1 MSIIGDKRIC
11 SYLIYDALTQKKG
24 NHMLYTIPDYYA
36 SFQCIAD
43 KCEDTCCAGWQ
54 IVIDKKTLKKY
65 AKIKGDFR
73 KQIFKNVNWLQGTF
87 KQDKDKRCAFLNEKN
102 LCDLY
107 LSQGE
112 EGFCKTCR
120 EYPRHTEEFEG
131 VREITLSISCPEVAR
146 ILMNRKEPVTF
157 LNYEKEGEEEFEDF
171 DPFLYSILE
180 DARKEMIVILQNR
193 ALAITDR
200 ILLILGMAHDM
211 QGRMN
216 RQEMFACSDVIAKY
230 TTDKALHFVKLYQ
243 QKMKDEEKE
252 ITFAHTMFKQLYH
265 LELLREEWGILL
277 RETEDLLYQDK
288 EKYKELSAEFI
299 EFCKGY
305 KEKSNRELIDNNNIE
320 KINLGKTMDGIEG
333 NGQKI
338 RYENIAMDIHLEQL
352 LVYFL
357 FTYFPGAVYDGEI
370 YAKVQ
375 LAVYCVWM
383 IWEIW
388 MARWVKN
395 EKNLDLEE
403 MTELVY
409 RFSREVE
416 HSDLNLREIERIL
429 SKKWFLTHKKRLVTE

>member
-1 MSIIGDKRIC
+1 
-11 SYLIYDALTQKKG
+11 
-24 NHMLYTIPDYYA
+24 MLYIIPDYYKE
-36 SFQCIAD
+36 FECIAD

-65 AKIKGDFR
+65 RKIKGNFR
-73 KQIFKNVNWLQGTF
+73 KQILKNVDWFQGTF

-102 LCDLY
+102 LCNLY

-131 VREITLSISCPEVAR
+131 VREVTLSISCPEVAR
-146 ILMNRKEPVTF
+146 ILMNRMEPVTF
-157 LNYEKEGEEEFEDF
+157 LSYEKEGEEEFEDF
-171 DPFLYSILE
+171 DPFFYSILE
-180 DARKEMIVILQNR
+180 DARKEMIAILQSR
-193 ALAITDR
+193 DLIIADR

-216 RQEMFACSDVIAKY
+216 RQEMFDCSDVIHKY
-230 TTDKALHFVKLYQ
+230 TTDKALQFVKNYQ
-243 QKMKDEEKE
+243 QKSNRKQAEPE
-252 ITFAHTMFKQLYH
+252 FAHTMFQHLYE

-277 RETEDLLYQDK
+277 KETEDLLYRDK
-288 EKYKELSAEFI
+288 ESYGKMKEEFQNYLKTM
-299 EFCKGY
+299 EVSEKQNN
-305 KEKSNRELIDNNNIE
+305 KEANGNTISENEYLDINT
-320 KINLGKTMDGIEG
+320 KINIS
-333 NGQKI
+333 
-338 RYENIAMDIHLEQL
+338 IHLEQL

-388 MARWVKN
+388 MARWLKN

-416 HSDLNLREIERIL
+416 HSDLNLREIEKIL
-429 SKKWFLTHKKRLVTE
+429 SKKWFLTKK

>member
-1 MSIIGDKRIC
+1 
-11 SYLIYDALTQKKG
+11 
-24 NHMLYTIPDYYA
+24 MLYIIPDYYKE
-36 SFQCIAD
+36 FECIAD

-65 AKIKGDFR
+65 RKIKGNFR
-73 KQIFKNVNWLQGTF
+73 KQILKNVDWFQGTF

-102 LCDLY
+102 LCNLY
-107 LSQGE
+107 LSQGK

-131 VREITLSISCPEVAR
+131 VREVTLSISCPEVAR
-146 ILMNRKEPVTF
+146 ILMNRMELVTF
-157 LNYEKEGEEEFEDF
+157 LSYEKEGEEEFEDF
-171 DPFLYSILE
+171 DPFFYSILE
-180 DARKEMIVILQNR
+180 DARKEMIAILQNR
-193 ALAITDR
+193 DLTIVDR

-216 RQEMFACSDVIAKY
+216 RQEMFACTDVIRKY
-230 TTDKALHFVKLYQ
+230 TTGKALDYVKNYQ
-243 QKMKDEEKE
+243 QKTNRKQTEPEF
-252 ITFAHTMFKQLYH
+252 THTMFRHLYK

-277 RETEDLLYQDK
+277 KETEDLLYRDK
-288 EKYKELSAEFI
+288 ESYGKMKEEFQNYLKTM
-299 EFCKGY
+299 EVSEKQNN
-305 KEKSNRELIDNNNIE
+305 KEANGNTISENEYLDINT
-320 KINLGKTMDGIEG
+320 KINIS
-333 NGQKI
+333 
-338 RYENIAMDIHLEQL
+338 IHLEQL

-388 MARWVKN
+388 MARWLKN

-416 HSDLNLREIERIL
+416 HSDLNLREIEKIL
-429 SKKWFLTHKKRLVTE
+429 SKKRFLTKK

>member
-1 MSIIGDKRIC
+1 
-11 SYLIYDALTQKKG
+11 
-24 NHMLYTIPDYYA
+24 MLYTIPDYYKE
-36 SFQCIAD
+36 FECIAD

-65 AKIKGDFR
+65 RKIKGDFR
-73 KQIFKNVNWLQGTF
+73 KQILKNVDWFQGTF

-107 LSQGE
+107 LNQGE

-146 ILMNRKEPVTF
+146 ILMNRMEPVTF
-157 LNYEKEGEEEFEDF
+157 LSYEKEGEEEFEDF
-171 DPFLYSILE
+171 DPFFYSILE
-180 DARKEMIVILQNR
+180 DARKEMISILQNR
-193 ALAITDR
+193 DITIADR

-216 RQEMFACSDVIAKY
+216 RQEMFDCSDVICKY
-230 TTDKALHFVKLYQ
+230 TTGKALDFVKNYR
-243 QKMKDEEKE
+243 QKSNRKQTEPE
-252 ITFAHTMFKQLYH
+252 FAHTMFRHLYE

-277 RETEDLLYQDK
+277 KETEDLLYQDK
-288 EKYKELSAEFI
+288 EKYHKIKEEFQNFLKGDVNPEKRNNSASDSTAMLQ
-299 EFCKGY
+299 
-305 KEKSNRELIDNNNIE
+305 KEHTDI
-320 KINLGKTMDGIEG
+320 
-333 NGQKI
+333 
-338 RYENIAMDIHLEQL
+338 DIHLEQL

-388 MARWVKN
+388 MARWLKN
-395 EKNLDLEE
+395 EKSLDLEE

-416 HSDLNLREIERIL
+416 HSDLNLREIEKIL
-429 SKKWFLTHKKRLVTE
+429 SKKWFLTKK

>member
-1 MSIIGDKRIC
+1 M
-11 SYLIYDALTQKKG
+11 LI
-24 NHMLYTIPDYYA
+24 TIPDYYKE
-36 SFQCIAD
+36 FECIAD

-54 IVIDKKTLKKY
+54 IVIDKETLKKY
-65 AKIKGDFR
+65 TKIKGDFKKR
-73 KQIFKNVNWLQGTF
+73 MFSSVNWFQGTF
-87 KQDKDKRCAFLNEKN
+87 KQDRNKRCAFLNEKN

-112 EGFCKTCR
+112 KGFCKTCR

-146 ILMNRKEPVTF
+146 ILMNRMDVVRF
-157 LNYEKEGEEEFEDF
+157 LSEEKEGEEEFEDF

-180 DARKEMIVILQNR
+180 DARKEMITILQNR
-193 ALAITDR
+193 DLAVTER

-216 RQEMFACSDVIAKY
+216 RQEMFACSDVIVKY
-230 TTDKALHFVKLYQ
+230 TTDKALQFVREYRTKAEN
-243 QKMKDEEKE
+243 KDGEM
-252 ITFAHTMFKQLYH
+252 TFAYTMFKHLYE

-277 RETEDLLYQDK
+277 KETEDLLYQDK
-288 EKYKELSAEFI
+288 EKYRKSKDEFQNYL
-299 EFCKGY
+299 K
-305 KEKSNRELIDNNNIE
+305 NNTHI
-320 KINLGKTMDGIEG
+320 
-333 NGQKI
+333 
-338 RYENIAMDIHLEQL
+338 DIHLEQL

-370 YAKVQ
+370 YAKAQ

-388 MARWVKN
+388 MARWIKN
-395 EKNLDLEE
+395 EKSLDLEE

-416 HSDLNLREIERIL
+416 HSDLNLGEIERIL
-429 SKKWFLTHKKRLVTE
+429 SKKWFLTK

>member
-1 MSIIGDKRIC
+1 M
-11 SYLIYDALTQKKG
+11 LI
-24 NHMLYTIPDYYA
+24 TIPDYYQD
-36 SFQCIAD
+36 FECIAD

-65 AKIKGDFR
+65 TKIKGDFR
-73 KQIFKNVNWLQGTF
+73 KRMFKSVDWFQGTF
-87 KQDKDKRCAFLNEKN
+87 KQDKDRRCAFLNENN

-146 ILMNRKEPVTF
+146 ILMNRMEPVSF
-157 LNYEKEGEEEFEDF
+157 LSYEREGEEEFEDF
-171 DPFLYSILE
+171 DPFFYSILE
-180 DARKEMIVILQNR
+180 DARKEMIAILQNR
-193 ALAITDR
+193 DLTITDR

-216 RQEMFACSDVIAKY
+216 RQEMFACSDVISKY
-230 TTDKALHFVKLYQ
+230 TTNRALDFVKKYQ
-243 QKMKDEEKE
+243 QKTENKKEEM
-252 ITFAHTMFKQLYH
+252 TFANTMFQHLFE
-265 LELLREEWGILL
+265 LELLREEWGVLL
-277 RETEDLLYQDK
+277 AETEDLLYRDK
-288 EKYKELSAEFI
+288 EKYCKTKKEFI
-299 EFCKGY
+299 NYLK
-305 KEKSNRELIDNNNIE
+305 NRTGLQNHNGKDVEPDTMIEDNNCNI
-320 KINLGKTMDGIEG
+320 
-333 NGQKI
+333 
-338 RYENIAMDIHLEQL
+338 NITIQLEQL

-375 LAVYCVWM
+375 LAVYCTWM

-388 MARWVKN
+388 MARWLKN
-395 EKNLDLEE
+395 EKSIDLEE

-416 HSDLNLREIERIL
+416 HSDLNLREIEKIL
-429 SKKWFLTHKKRLVTE
+429 SKKWFLTNKTGCS

>member
-1 MSIIGDKRIC
+1 
-11 SYLIYDALTQKKG
+11 
-24 NHMLYTIPDYYA
+24 MLYTIPDYYKE
-36 SFQCIAD
+36 FECIAD

-65 AKIKGDFR
+65 RKIKGDFR
-73 KQIFKNVNWLQGTF
+73 KQILKNVDWFQGTF

-102 LCDLY
+102 LCNLY

-131 VREITLSISCPEVAR
+131 VREVTLSISCPEVAR
-146 ILMNRKEPVTF
+146 ILMNRMKPVMF
-157 LNYEKEGEEEFEDF
+157 LSYEKEGEEEFEDF
-171 DPFLYSILE
+171 DPFFYSILE
-180 DARKEMIVILQNR
+180 DARKEMISILQNR
-193 ALAITDR
+193 DLTIADR

-216 RQEMFACSDVIAKY
+216 RQEMFACSDVICKY
-230 TTDKALHFVKLYQ
+230 TTGKALDFVKNYQ
-243 QKMKDEEKE
+243 QKTNGKQTEPE
-252 ITFAHTMFKQLYH
+252 FAHTMFRHLYE

-277 RETEDLLYQDK
+277 KETEDLLYRDK
-288 EKYKELSAEFI
+288 EKYVETKEEFQSFFKGDVNHEKRNNSA
-299 EFCKGY
+299 
-305 KEKSNRELIDNNNIE
+305 SNS
-320 KINLGKTMDGIEG
+320 
-333 NGQKI
+333 
-338 RYENIAMDIHLEQL
+338 IAMLQKEHSDIDIHLEQL

-388 MARWVKN
+388 MARWLKN

-416 HSDLNLREIERIL
+416 HSDLNLREIEKIL
-429 SKKWFLTHKKRLVTE
+429 SKKWFLTKK

>member
-1 MSIIGDKRIC
+1 M
-11 SYLIYDALTQKKG
+11 LI
-24 NHMLYTIPDYYA
+24 TIPDYYQD
-36 SFQCIAD
+36 FECIAD

-65 AKIKGDFR
+65 TKIKGDFR
-73 KQIFKNVNWLQGTF
+73 KRMFKSVDWFQGTF

-146 ILMNRKEPVTF
+146 ILMNRMEPVSF
-157 LNYEKEGEEEFEDF
+157 LSYEREGEEEFEDF
-171 DPFLYSILE
+171 DPFFYSILE
-180 DARKEMIVILQNR
+180 DARKEMIAILQNR
-193 ALAITDR
+193 DLTITDR

-216 RQEMFACSDVIAKY
+216 RQEMFACSDVISKY
-230 TTDKALHFVKLYQ
+230 TTNRALDFVKKYQ
-243 QKMKDEEKE
+243 QKTENKKEEM
-252 ITFAHTMFKQLYH
+252 TFAHPMFQHLFE
-265 LELLREEWGILL
+265 LELLREEWGVLL
-277 RETEDLLYQDK
+277 AETEDLLYRDK
-288 EKYKELSAEFI
+288 ENYCKTKKEFI
-299 EFCKGY
+299 NYFKNRTGLQNHNSKDGEPDTMI
-305 KEKSNRELIDNNNIE
+305 EDSNCNI
-320 KINLGKTMDGIEG
+320 
-333 NGQKI
+333 
-338 RYENIAMDIHLEQL
+338 NITIHLEQL

-375 LAVYCVWM
+375 LAVYCTWM

-388 MARWVKN
+388 MARWLKN
-395 EKNLDLEE
+395 EKSIDLEE

-416 HSDLNLREIERIL
+416 HSDLNLREIEKIL
-429 SKKWFLTHKKRLVTE
+429 SKKWFLTNKTGCS

>member
-1 MSIIGDKRIC
+1 
-11 SYLIYDALTQKKG
+11 
-24 NHMLYTIPDYYA
+24 MLYTIPDYYKE
-36 SFQCIAD
+36 FECIAD

-65 AKIKGDFR
+65 RKIKGNFR
-73 KQIFKNVNWLQGTF
+73 KQILKNVDWFQGTF

-102 LCDLY
+102 LCNLY

-131 VREITLSISCPEVAR
+131 VREVTLSISCPEVAR
-146 ILMNRKEPVTF
+146 ILMNRMEQVTF
-157 LNYEKEGEEEFEDF
+157 LSYEKEGEEEFEDF
-171 DPFLYSILE
+171 DPFFYSILE
-180 DARKEMIVILQNR
+180 DARKEMIAILQNR
-193 ALAITDR
+193 DLTIVDR

-216 RQEMFACSDVIAKY
+216 RQEMFDCSDVIHKY
-230 TTDKALHFVKLYQ
+230 TTDKALQFVKNYQ
-243 QKMKDEEKE
+243 QKSNRKQAEAE
-252 ITFAHTMFKQLYH
+252 FAHTMFQHLYE

-277 RETEDLLYQDK
+277 KETEDLLYRDK
-288 EKYKELSAEFI
+288 ESYGKMKEEFQNYLKTM
-299 EFCKGY
+299 EVSEKQNN
-305 KEKSNRELIDNNNIE
+305 KEANGNTISENEYLDINT
-320 KINLGKTMDGIEG
+320 KINIS
-333 NGQKI
+333 
-338 RYENIAMDIHLEQL
+338 IHLEQL

-388 MARWVKN
+388 MARWLKN

-416 HSDLNLREIERIL
+416 HSDLNLREIEKIL
-429 SKKWFLTHKKRLVTE
+429 SKKWFLTKK

>member
-1 MSIIGDKRIC
+1 M
-11 SYLIYDALTQKKG
+11 LI
-24 NHMLYTIPDYYA
+24 TIPDYYKE
-36 SFQCIAD
+36 FECIAD

-54 IVIDKKTLKKY
+54 IVIDKETLKKY
-65 AKIKGDFR
+65 TKVKGTFR
-73 KQIFKNVNWLQGTF
+73 KRLWKSINWFQGTF
-87 KQDKDKRCAFLNEKN
+87 KQDKDKRCAFLNERN

-146 ILMNRKEPVTF
+146 ILMNRMEPVQF
-157 LNYEKEGEEEFEDF
+157 LSEEKEGEEEFEDF

-180 DARKEMIVILQNR
+180 DARKEMITILQNR
-193 ALAITDR
+193 DLAISDR
-200 ILLILGMAHDM
+200 ILLVFGMAHDM

-216 RQEMFACSDVIAKY
+216 RQEMFACSDVIVKY
-230 TTDKALHFVKLYQ
+230 TTDKAIQFVRDYQ
-243 QKMKDEEKE
+243 QKAENRDEEMS
-252 ITFAHTMFKQLYH
+252 FAHTMFKHLYE

-277 RETEDLLYQDK
+277 KETEDLLYRDK
-288 EKYKELSAEFI
+288 AKYCEAKGEFKNYLKKKADFENHNNKEAE
-299 EFCKGY
+299 ENSVAG
-305 KEKSNRELIDNNNIE
+305 DNNSNI
-320 KINLGKTMDGIEG
+320 
-333 NGQKI
+333 
-338 RYENIAMDIHLEQL
+338 NIDIHLEQL

-370 YAKVQ
+370 YAKAQ

-388 MARWVKN
+388 MARWLKN
-395 EKNLDLEE
+395 EKSLDLEE

-416 HSDLNLREIERIL
+416 HSDLNLGEIERIL
-429 SKKWFLTHKKRLVTE
+429 SRKWFLTQE

>member
-1 MSIIGDKRIC
+1 
-11 SYLIYDALTQKKG
+11 
-24 NHMLYTIPDYYA
+24 MLYTIPDYYKEFA
-36 SFQCIAD
+36 CIAD

-54 IVIDKKTLKKY
+54 IVIDKETLKKY
-65 AKIKGDFR
+65 TKIKGDFR
-73 KQIFKNVNWLQGTF
+73 KRLWTSIDWFQKSF

-146 ILMNRKEPVTF
+146 ILMNRMEPVRF
-157 LNYEKEGEEEFEDF
+157 LSEEKEGDEEFEDF

-180 DARKEMIVILQNR
+180 DARKEMISILQNR
-193 ALAITDR
+193 NLAVTDR
-200 ILLILGMAHDM
+200 ILLVLGMAHDM

-216 RQEMFACSDVIAKY
+216 RQEMFACTDVITKD
-230 TTDKALHFVKLYQ
+230 TTDKALQFVRKYQ
-243 QKMKDEEKE
+243 QKAESKE
-252 ITFAHTMFKQLYH
+252 GKMSFAHTMFEHLYE

-277 RETEDLLYQDK
+277 QETEDLLYQDEERYGRNK
-288 EKYKELSAEFI
+288 EEFREFLKNKVDLQRQNSRMTKGIDTENTSI
-299 EFCKGY
+299 EDCSDY
-305 KEKSNRELIDNNNIE
+305 NINIDI
-320 KINLGKTMDGIEG
+320 
-333 NGQKI
+333 
-338 RYENIAMDIHLEQL
+338 DIHLEQL

-370 YAKVQ
+370 YAKAQ

-383 IWEIW
+383 IYEIW
-388 MARWVKN
+388 MARWLKN
-395 EKNLDLEE
+395 EKSIDLEE

-416 HSDLNLREIERIL
+416 HSDLNLGKIEEIL
-429 SKKWFLTHKKRLVTE
+429 SKKWFLKNK

>member
-1 MSIIGDKRIC
+1 M
-11 SYLIYDALTQKKG
+11 LI
-24 NHMLYTIPDYYA
+24 TIPDYYQD
-36 SFQCIAD
+36 FECIAD

-65 AKIKGDFR
+65 TKIKGDFR
-73 KQIFKNVNWLQGTF
+73 KRMFKSVDWFQGTF

-146 ILMNRKEPVTF
+146 ILMNRMEPVSF
-157 LNYEKEGEEEFEDF
+157 LSYEREGEEEFEDF
-171 DPFLYSILE
+171 DPFFYSILE
-180 DARKEMIVILQNR
+180 DARKEMIAILQNR
-193 ALAITDR
+193 DLTITDS

-216 RQEMFACSDVIAKY
+216 RQEMFACSDVISKY
-230 TTDKALHFVKLYQ
+230 TTNRALDFVKKYQ
-243 QKMKDEEKE
+243 QKTENKKEEM
-252 ITFAHTMFKQLYH
+252 TFAHTMFQHLFE
-265 LELLREEWGILL
+265 LELLREEWGVLL
-277 RETEDLLYQDK
+277 AETEDLLYRDK
-288 EKYKELSAEFI
+288 ENYCKTKKEFI
-299 EFCKGY
+299 NYFKNRTGLQNHNSKDGEPDTMI
-305 KEKSNRELIDNNNIE
+305 EDSNCNI
-320 KINLGKTMDGIEG
+320 
-333 NGQKI
+333 
-338 RYENIAMDIHLEQL
+338 NITIHLEQL

-375 LAVYCVWM
+375 LAVYCTWM

-388 MARWVKN
+388 MARWLKN
-395 EKNLDLEE
+395 EKSIDLEE

-416 HSDLNLREIERIL
+416 HSDLNLREIEKIL
-429 SKKWFLTHKKRLVTE
+429 SKKWFLTNKTGCS

>member
-1 MSIIGDKRIC
+1 M
-11 SYLIYDALTQKKG
+11 QKKG
-24 NHMLYTIPDYYA
+24 SHMLFTIPDYYKE
-36 SFQCIAD
+36 FECIAD

-54 IVIDKKTLKKY
+54 IVIDKESLKKY
-65 AKIKGDFR
+65 TKVKGDFR
-73 KQIFKNVNWLQGTF
+73 KRLWRSIDWFQGTF
-87 KQDKDKRCAFLNEKN
+87 KQDKEKRCAFLNERS

-146 ILMNRKEPVTF
+146 ILMNRMEPVRF
-157 LNYEKEGEEEFEDF
+157 FYEEKEGEEEFEDF

-193 ALAITDR
+193 NLVITDR
-200 ILLILGMAHDM
+200 ILLVLGMAHDM

-216 RQEMFACSDVIAKY
+216 HQEMFACSDVITKY
-230 TTDKALHFVKLYQ
+230 TTEKALQFVKDYQ
-243 QKMKDEEKE
+243 KKAKYKE
-252 ITFAHTMFKQLYH
+252 NDMVFVHTMFKHLYE
-265 LELLREEWGILL
+265 LELLREEWGVLL
-277 RETEDLLYQDK
+277 AETEDLLYQD
-288 EKYKELSAEFI
+288 ELI
-299 EFCKGY
+299 YGVIKDEFCNYLQDKLQ
-305 KEKSNRELIDNNNIE
+305 EDVQDAINI
-320 KINLGKTMDGIEG
+320 
-333 NGQKI
+333 
-338 RYENIAMDIHLEQL
+338 YIHLEQL

-370 YAKVQ
+370 YAKAQ

-383 IWEIW
+383 IYEIW
-388 MARWVKN
+388 MARWLKN
-395 EKNLDLEE
+395 EKSIDLEE

-416 HSDLNLREIERIL
+416 HSDLNLRKVERIL
-429 SKKWFLTHKKRLVTE
+429 SKKWFLK

>member
-1 MSIIGDKRIC
+1 M
-11 SYLIYDALTQKKG
+11 LI
-24 NHMLYTIPDYYA
+24 TIPDYYQD
-36 SFQCIAD
+36 FECIAD

-54 IVIDKKTLKKY
+54 IVIDRESLKKY
-65 AKIKGDFR
+65 TKIKGGF
-73 KQIFKNVNWLQGTF
+73 KKEIFKNVNWFQGTF

-146 ILMNRKEPVTF
+146 ILMNRMEPVQF
-157 LNYEKEGEEEFEDF
+157 LSEEKEGEEEFEDF

-180 DARKEMIVILQNR
+180 DARKEMITILQNR
-193 ALAITDR
+193 NLTISDR
-200 ILLILGMAHDM
+200 VLLVLGMAHDM

-216 RQEMFACSDVIAKY
+216 RQEMFACSDVITKY
-230 TTDKALHFVKLYQ
+230 TTAKAVQFVRDYQIKTKL
-243 QKMKDEEKE
+243 KGEEM
-252 ITFAHTMFKQLYH
+252 TFAHTMFKHLYE

-277 RETEDLLYQDK
+277 KETEDLLYQNK
-288 EKYKELSAEFI
+288 EKYREAKDEFKNYLKKKADLESHSDKEAEENSI
-299 EFCKGY
+299 AEDGN
-305 KEKSNRELIDNNNIE
+305 SNINI
-320 KINLGKTMDGIEG
+320 N
-333 NGQKI
+333 
-338 RYENIAMDIHLEQL
+338 IHLEQL

-370 YAKVQ
+370 YAKAQ

-388 MARWVKN
+388 MARWLKN
-395 EKNLDLEE
+395 EKSLDLEE

-416 HSDLNLREIERIL
+416 HSDLNLGEIERIL
-429 SKKWFLTHKKRLVTE
+429 SKKWFLK

>member
-1 MSIIGDKRIC
+1 
-11 SYLIYDALTQKKG
+11 
-24 NHMLYTIPDYYA
+24 MLYTIPDYYKE
-36 SFQCIAD
+36 FQCIAD

-65 AKIKGDFR
+65 KRIKGDFGKR
-73 KQIFKNVNWLQGTF
+73 MFKSVNWFQGTF
-87 KQDKDKRCAFLNEKN
+87 KQDKEKRCAFLNEKN

-107 LSQGE
+107 LSHGE

-146 ILMNRKEPVTF
+146 ILMNRCDAVRF

-180 DARKEMIVILQNR
+180 DARIEMIAILQNR
-193 ALAITDR
+193 ELPIKDR
-200 ILLILGMAHDM
+200 ILLVLGMGHDM

-216 RQEMFACSDVIAKY
+216 RQEMFDCTEVIEKY
-230 TTDKALHFVKLYQ
+230 TTSKALNYVKAYGKKQ
-243 QKMKDEEKE
+243 NSKTSGKE
-252 ITFAHTMFKQLYH
+252 FAYRMFSHLH
-265 LELLREEWGILL
+265 DLELLKKEWGILL
-277 RETEDLLYQDK
+277 QETEDLLYSGNGNYERLQQ
-288 EKYKELSAEFI
+288 EFEEYLRI
-299 EFCKGY
+299 
-305 KEKSNRELIDNNNIE
+305 NRKNNNDSGQQTLSE
-320 KINLGKTMDGIEG
+320 KENLSEREMEKAEI
-333 NGQKI
+333 KI
-338 RYENIAMDIHLEQL
+338 DIHLEQL

-375 LAVYCVWM
+375 MAVYCIWM
-383 IWEIW
+383 IWELW
-388 MARWVKN
+388 KARWLKN
-395 EKNLDLEE
+395 EKTLDLEE

-416 HSDLNLREIERIL
+416 HSDLNLKAVEKMME
-429 SKKWFLTHKKRLVTE
+429 KKWFLVK

>member
-1 MSIIGDKRIC
+1 M
-11 SYLIYDALTQKKG
+11 LI
-24 NHMLYTIPDYYA
+24 TIPDYYQD
-36 SFQCIAD
+36 FECIAD

-54 IVIDKKTLKKY
+54 IVIDRETLKKY
-65 AKIKGDFR
+65 AKVKGDFR
-73 KQIFKNVNWLQGTF
+73 KCLWTSINWFQGTF
-87 KQDKDKRCAFLNEKN
+87 KQDQNKRCAFLNEKN

-146 ILMNRKEPVTF
+146 ILMNRMEPVQF
-157 LNYEKEGEEEFEDF
+157 LSEEKEGEEEFEDF

-180 DARKEMIVILQNR
+180 DARKELITILQNR
-193 ALAITDR
+193 NLTISDR
-200 ILLILGMAHDM
+200 VLLVLGMAHDM

-230 TTDKALHFVKLYQ
+230 TKDKALQFVRDYQIKTKL
-243 QKMKDEEKE
+243 KGEEM
-252 ITFAHTMFKQLYH
+252 TFAHTMFKHLYE

-277 RETEDLLYQDK
+277 KETEDLLYQDTEDYSKTK
-288 EKYKELSAEFI
+288 EEFHTYLKNKAASENHSSKEVE
-299 EFCKGY
+299 G
-305 KEKSNRELIDNNNIE
+305 KSIAGDSNSNI
-320 KINLGKTMDGIEG
+320 
-333 NGQKI
+333 
-338 RYENIAMDIHLEQL
+338 NIDIHLEQL

-370 YAKVQ
+370 YAKAQ

-388 MARWVKN
+388 MAHWLKN
-395 EKNLDLEE
+395 EKSLDLEE

-416 HSDLNLREIERIL
+416 HSDLNLGEIERIL
-429 SKKWFLTHKKRLVTE
+429 SKKWFLK